1 MDRPSRR
8 GPRDPRGPRG
18 PYGPHGSRNPRD
30 PRGPRDPYAPRGQ
43 RDRRQGRPPR
53 PSADERLS
61 RFLAFVL
68 RHHPEEAGLE
78 LDDRGS
84 ADLDAVVEAM
94 HARPGLETVTR
105 DKVERLAATDEGA
118 ARFEIQGDRIRARY
132 GHSLTQAIQCE
143 PGDPPADLFHGTTPE
158 SAEQILAEGLK
169 PGDRQRVHLS
179 VDTPSARE
187 VGRRHCTDPVILRID
202 TAGAAKAGVRF
213 YPAAPT
219 VWLSDEIPPECI
231 FRAD

>member
-1 MDRPSRR
+1 M
-8 GPRDPRGPRG
+8 
-18 PYGPHGSRNPRD
+18 
-30 PRGPRDPYAPRGQ
+30 
-43 RDRRQGRPPR
+43 
-53 PSADERLS
+53 S

-84 ADLDAVVEAM
+84 VDLDAMVEGM
-94 HARPGLETVTR
+94 RARPGFEAITR
-105 DKVERLAATDEGA
+105 DKIEHLAATDEGA
-118 ARFEIQGDRIRARY
+118 ARFEIQDNRIRARY
-132 GHSLTQAIQCE
+132 GHSLAQAIQHE
-143 PGDPPADLFHGTTPE
+143 PADPPADLFHGTTPD

-179 VDTPSARE
+179 VDTPAARE
-187 VGRRHCTDPVILRID
+187 VGGRRCTDPVILRID

-219 VWLSDEIPPECI
+219 VWLSDDIPPQCI
-231 FRAD
+231 FRAE